1 MGRIEAEEITHP
13 SGGHVGGKARIYGSP
28 LYPSPPMADVPT
40 YPRRGLHGR
49 PLPPLMKSKQ
59 VVVVV
64 FSGLRIYKLVEW
76 EVGGEGEAEGREKER
91 RGKQSLKKK
100 RKSFSLLTLRIS
112 LMASCAMLASDILF
126 KSSIFVISFFLYFA
140 IRPIFLGTYF
150 PSPSLNSE
158 QGGISQDERQG
169 GRKDPEEKLLWV
181 NS

>member
-76 EVGGEGEAEGREKER
+76 EVGGEGGGRGER
-91 RGKQSLKKK
+91 KGEK
-100 RKSFSLLTLRIS
+100 RKAIIKKEKKIVLSPD
-112 LMASCAMLASDILF
+112 LANFING
-126 KSSIFVISFFLYFA
+126 FLCHV
-140 IRPIFLGTYF
+140 G
-150 PSPSLNSE
+150 
-158 QGGISQDERQG
+158 
-169 GRKDPEEKLLWV
+169 K
-181 NS
+181 

>member
-76 EVGGEGEAEGREKER
+76 EVGGRGGGGRGERKGE
-91 RGKQSLKKK
+91 K
-100 RKSFSLLTLRIS
+100 RKAIIKKEKKIVLSSD
-112 LMASCAMLASDILF
+112 LANFING
-126 KSSIFVISFFLYFA
+126 FLCHV
-140 IRPIFLGTYF
+140 G
-150 PSPSLNSE
+150 
-158 QGGISQDERQG
+158 
-169 GRKDPEEKLLWV
+169 K
-181 NS
+181 

>member
-76 EVGGEGEAEGREKER
+76 EVGGGEAEGREKER

-126 KSSIFVISFFLYFA
+126 KSSIFVISFFCTLPLDLFFSG
-140 IRPIFLGTYF
+140 PTF
-150 PSPSLNSE
+150 PPH
-158 QGGISQDERQG
+158 R
-169 GRKDPEEKLLWV
+169 
-181 NS
+181 